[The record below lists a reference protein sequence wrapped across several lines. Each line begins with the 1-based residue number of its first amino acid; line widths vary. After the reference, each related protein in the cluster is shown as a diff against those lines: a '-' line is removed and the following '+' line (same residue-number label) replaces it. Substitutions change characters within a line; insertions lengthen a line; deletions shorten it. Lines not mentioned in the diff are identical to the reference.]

1 MKWTSKNPFTKW
13 PHLLPLLVI
22 GLIGSSGAGLA
33 HDCLQPAYA
42 SDQPR
47 ALAGPAG
54 QTVGSARSLSDS
66 IGDSD
71 VCDAGKLTVP
81 ASSLVSLTIDHGDAP
96 LSTSVVSP
104 EEKPV
109 TSVTSKSRTSIPLFF
124 RAASAG
130 EYRLKF
136 WNPTTN
142 QSVDK
147 VRCRNLSIRP
157 ARPGD
162 DQLILAAL
170 SYVEGTNL
178 AWRETADQLQK
189 SDRTLSGVIS
199 LLANLNQSDRLVT
212 NLLAKTLIAHGEVLN
227 NLSDPERALAPLQ
240 HAADIARS
248 DDDKPSE
255 VSALAELS
263 RSQWALGKLS
273 AAFEYAESALT
284 AAKAADAAG
293 MAYAYAALADISYE
307 TNDYT
312 NAREYAGQA
321 LNFAQ
326 RSLDQRGQA
335 HALITLGLIESDL
348 NHSDLAKQQFAQA
361 LSLSKQIDYLGG
373 TVDVLTYLGH
383 LNSKEGQLREAIDL
397 YSAAEKSGN
406 QLGDKLRVSW
416 IMSGKGYVYDQI
428 GDANRALKYYQDA
441 LTLRL
446 AVHNVPAEGSIY
458 RRLGAEYSSLH
469 KYAQAEY
476 YFAKAIGLYQAFKQW
491 RYLAV
496 SLRDMGQIAEAKD
509 DKSRAADFYSQAAE
523 AMEKAEDQRSL
534 AYLLMAKGR
543 LQESQGNL
551 DEAFANYER
560 ALKLHHSVTDPR
572 GESEA
577 LFRMAL
583 VSIKREQLTK
593 ASEQLEAAI
602 KSDESFRSNI
612 AGPDLR
618 ASFSADVRTHYE
630 SYVDLIMQMG
640 KRVSISD
647 SWTSRAFEANERGR
661 VRSFIETLAES
672 HAEIREGIDTALVN
686 EERAILRQLN
696 ARIEDQ
702 QLLRKHNE
710 QEAAKLRQEIDRLKG
725 DYDLIEERIRANSPR
740 YAALTNPAALA
751 VSDIQKLV
759 DSETI
764 LLEYALGN
772 QRSYVWA
779 VTPGSVQAFELPGR
793 KEIEKQAER
802 ITTGLSEL
810 NHTVKNESAEQ
821 WQRRL
826 NLAQAD
832 YSEASTALSRMI
844 IEPVAP
850 LLGNKRLVIVADGSL
865 QRISFQALPA
875 PRTSAA
881 LPTKTSKPGARSMPE
896 ERLLIDDHEIVYEPS
911 ASVLALQRNEL
922 ANRKPA
928 PYAVAV
934 LANPV
939 FDRNDPRVKSAGLRA
954 NKNGSSPNNFEAGA
968 AAQSASASRDM
979 SRALDDIGLIRFPP
993 LRSSEL
999 EAESIMS
1006 VAPKGEVLAALNF
1019 KASRA
1024 TAISPALS
1032 QYRIIHFATHGVVDF
1047 ENPDLSGVVLSMVDE
1062 KGQPQDGY
1070 LRLHD
1075 IYNLNLPADLVV
1087 LSACETGVG
1096 REIKGEGL
1104 IALTRGFMYAGAA
1117 RVVASLWKVDDIAT
1131 AELMAEFYKQMFAD
1145 GSTPAAAL
1153 RTAQLKLSHQPRW
1166 HSPYYWAGFVLQ
1178 GEWK

>member
-1 MKWTSKNPFTKW
+1 M
-13 PHLLPLLVI
+13 
-22 GLIGSSGAGLA
+22 A
-33 HDCLQPAYA
+33 
-42 SDQPR
+42 R
-47 ALAGPAG
+47 ADRGGPA
-54 QTVGSARSLSDS
+54 VGSARSLSNSND
-66 IGDSD
+66 DSD
-71 VCDAGKLTVP
+71 VCVDGKLNVP
-81 ASSLVSLTIDHGDAP
+81 AGSFVSLTIDRGDIP
-96 LSTSVVSP
+96 LSASVVSP

-109 TSVTSKSRTSIPLFF
+109 ISVTSRSRASIPLFF

-136 WNPTTN
+136 WNPTTH

-147 VRCRNLSIRP
+147 VRCRNLSIRQALP
-157 ARPGD
+157 D
-162 DQLILAAL
+162 DDEIILAGL

-178 AWRETADQLQK
+178 AWRETANQLQK
-189 SDRTLSGVIS
+189 SDRTLTGVLSI
-199 LLANLNQSDRLVT
+199 LATLNQSDHLVT
-212 NLLAKTLIAHGEVLN
+212 SLLAKTLIAHGAVLN
-227 NLSDPERALAPLQ
+227 DLSDPEKALAPLQ
-240 HAADIARS
+240 HAADIART
-248 DDDKPSE
+248 DGDRPSE
-255 VSALAELS
+255 ASALAELS
-263 RSQWALGKLS
+263 RSQWALGKVS
-273 AAFEYAESALT
+273 SAFEYAESALT

-293 MAYAYAALADISYE
+293 MACAYAALADISYE

-326 RSLDQRGQA
+326 RALDQRGQA
-335 HALITLGLIESDL
+335 HALITVGLIESDL

-397 YSAAEKSGN
+397 YSAAEKLGN

-428 GDANRALKYYQDA
+428 GDANLALKYYQDA

-446 AVHNVPAEGSIY
+446 AVRNVPAEGSIY
-458 RRLGAEYSSLH
+458 RRLGAEYFSLG
-469 KYAQAEY
+469 KYAQADY
-476 YFAKAIGLYQAFKQW
+476 YLTKAIGLYQEFKQW

-496 SLRDMGQIAEAKD
+496 SLRDMGQIAEAKG
-509 DKSRAADFYSQAAE
+509 DKSRAADLYSQAAE

-534 AYLLMAKGR
+534 AYLLMANGR

-551 DEAFANYER
+551 NEAFANYER

-577 LFRMAL
+577 RFRMAL
-583 VSIKREQLTK
+583 VSIKREQLTS
-593 ASEQLEAAI
+593 ALEQLEAAVR
-602 KSDESFRSNI
+602 SDESFRSNI

-640 KRVSISD
+640 KRTSIGD
-647 SWTSRAFEANERGR
+647 NWTSRAFEANERGR
-661 VRSFIETLAES
+661 GRSFIETLAES
-672 HAEIREGIDTALVN
+672 HAEIREGVDVGLVN
-686 EERAILRQLN
+686 EERAILRELN
-696 ARIEDQ
+696 ARIEDHR
-702 QLLRKHNE
+702 LIGYRSE
-710 QEAAKLRQEIDRLKG
+710 QEAAILRQQIDRLKG

-751 VSDIQKLV
+751 TGDIQKLL
-759 DSETI
+759 DSETV

-779 VTPGSVQAFELPGR
+779 VTRGSVQAYELPGR

-826 NLAQAD
+826 NQAQAD

-881 LPTKTSKPGARSMPE
+881 LPTKTSKPGGRSMPE
-896 ERLLIDDHEIVYEPS
+896 ERLLIHDHEIVYEPS

-928 PYAVAV
+928 RYAVAV

-939 FDRNDPRVKSAGLRA
+939 FDRDDPRVKSAGLRGA
-954 NKNGSSPNNFEAGA
+954 QNRSLPNNLPAGA
-968 AAQSASASRDM
+968 TAQSLNASHDV
-979 SRALDDIGLIRFPP
+979 SRALEDIGLNRFPL

-1024 TAISPALS
+1024 TATSPALS

-1075 IYNLNLPADLVV
+1075 IYNLNLPADLIV

-1096 REIKGEGL
+1096 RELKGEGL

-1117 RVVASLWKVDDIAT
+1117 RVVASLWKVDDVAT
-1131 AELMAEFYKQMFAD
+1131 AELMTEFYKQMFGGGLA
-1145 GSTPAAAL
+1145 PAAAL
-1153 RTAQLKLSHQPRW
+1153 RAAQLKLSHQSRW
-1166 HSPYYWAGFVLQ
+1166 RSPYYWAGFVLQ